1 MPSER
6 ATITFQVRVIN
17 IPASGEIRNQGSATF
32 NYQPDPN
39 LPPVTK
45 TETTPETTTP
55 IQTVVISPTKT
66 ANLTFAEIDDIVTYT
81 VTFTNQ
87 GTIPAT
93 GVTITDSLPPGTTF
107 ITNSVTVNNVAQP
120 GVSPV
125 TGIPVGTVNPGE
137 TVTVTFQIQIN
148 AIPPN
153 GKIENTAS
161 ITYTS
166 QPNPS
171 EPPITTTETTPTVT
185 LPVRT
190 ANPNPQKQWIVSLQV
205 LVIRSLIQLPF
216 KIPVIYLQLMS
227 LLQILS
233 LLELHLSL
241 VALRLMAFHNLI

>member
-1 MPSER
+1 MDSIPAGTTFVPDSVTINGIPQPGTNPALGISLGTLAPSER
-6 ATITFQVRVIN
+6 ATITFQVRVVN

-55 IQTVVISPTKT
+55 IQTVVISLTKT
-66 ANLTFAEIDDIVTYT
+66 ANLTFAEIGDNVTYT

-93 GVTITDSLPPGTTF
+93 GVTITDSLPPSTTF
-107 ITNSVTVNNVAQP
+107 VTNSVTVNTIPQP
-120 GVSPV
+120 GVSPIS
-125 TGIPVGTVNPGE
+125 GISVGTVNPGE
-137 TVTVTFQIQIN
+137 TVTVTFQVQIN

-161 ITYTS
+161 VTYIS
-166 QPNPS
+166 QPTPG

-190 ANPNPQKQWIVSLQV
+190 ANPDTQKQ
-205 LVIRSLIQLPF
+205 
-216 KIPVIYLQLMS
+216 
-227 LLQILS
+227 
-233 LLELHLSL
+233 
-241 VALRLMAFHNLI
+241 